1 MASFVHNNWKGH
13 FGISVSELCFKNAL
27 GLLINDKSNFWEERI
42 IIRKIAV
49 TFREE
54 RIITRKFGMNHRAK
68 RIIVWKI
75 AWIKTIGVTK
85 MEGNF
90 VEISFQAKFLWKAKN
105 FVEICLHYFCTI
117 LYLPEHQTKK
127 AMQPHFKHG
136 TWCVWY
142 MVIFT
147 RVKFWQASKTTVWKL
162 KIFKKCS
169 KYGIWLCNALLA
181 SKEIVGKLHRCLNA
195 LWTRHQN
202 WFLWE

>member
-90 VEISFQAKFLWKAKN
+90 VEIPFQAKFL
-105 FVEICLHYFCTI
+105 
-117 LYLPEHQTKK
+117 
-127 AMQPHFKHG
+127 
-136 TWCVWY
+136 
-142 MVIFT
+142 
-147 RVKFWQASKTTVWKL
+147 
-162 KIFKKCS
+162 
-169 KYGIWLCNALLA
+169 
-181 SKEIVGKLHRCLNA
+181 
-195 LWTRHQN
+195 
-202 WFLWE
+202 